1 MSLGFLIA
9 HLLSPPDKLLDILQ
23 VISTGGLIVVMFALG
38 LKVKFAEIKINFLK
52 PRDLF
57 LGLFLQII
65 LIPITGI
72 VFVLSTDFSTN
83 IHIAIMIIACM
94 PSAATSNFICS
105 KVGGDT
111 SLSISL
117 TSICT
122 LLAVFTIPFF
132 FKIFSLITERDI
144 SILNFYYADI
154 IIKIFLI
161 ITIPVIIG
169 IFLKYYLPQI
179 EKIEKNLNKI
189 SLILF
194 FVIITLAIYLSA
206 INIKNP
212 GQSFA
217 AVIIFISIIAFFVFV
232 VTKIMNTSLKTS
244 KTVFAEALLQNNIL
258 GFIMVY
264 SIGGKN
270 VDLIPVLAI
279 YAVCQ
284 YLVFVILMFTL
295 LKNKS
300 SI

>member
-1 MSLGFLIA
+1 M
-9 HLLSPPDKLLDILQ
+9 
-23 VISTGGLIVVMFALG
+23 
-38 LKVKFAEIKINFLK
+38 
-52 PRDLF
+52 
-57 LGLFLQII
+57 
-65 LIPITGI
+65 
-72 VFVLSTDFSTN
+72 
-83 IHIAIMIIACM
+83 
-94 PSAATSNFICS
+94 
-105 KVGGDT
+105 
-111 SLSISL
+111 
-117 TSICT
+117 
-122 LLAVFTIPFF
+122 
-132 FKIFSLITERDI
+132 
-144 SILNFYYADI
+144 
-154 IIKIFLI
+154 
-161 ITIPVIIG
+161 IIG

-189 SLILF
+189 CLILF
-194 FVIITLAIYLSA
+194 FVIITMAIYLSA
-206 INIKNP
+206 ISIKNP
-212 GQSFA
+212 GQSFT

-244 KTVFAEALLQNNIL
+244 KTIFAEALLQNNVL